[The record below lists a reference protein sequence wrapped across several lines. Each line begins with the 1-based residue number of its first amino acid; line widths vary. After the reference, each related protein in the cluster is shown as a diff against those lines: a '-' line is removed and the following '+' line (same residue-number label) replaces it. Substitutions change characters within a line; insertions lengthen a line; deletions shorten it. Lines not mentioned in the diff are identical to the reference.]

1 MNKTPLFIS
10 QIMKRLILALLFAF
24 LLGNNYGQN
33 INTLIKLNDACVQ
46 LGSSRRIPADT
57 LQLKI
62 NLYKIN
68 PKMAQHMELLL
79 KAAEFYLA
87 KDFEHSDYYIKQV
100 RMNFR
105 NIEYNNLKL
114 LLMTCNFAHSGDT
127 TETARHY
134 YIIKKINLMEPGNM
148 EIIHKEVA
156 STIDR
161 DPFDDALARYFYYH
175 QRMKILDTI
184 YQAKVSDIQ

>member
-1 MNKTPLFIS
+1 
-10 QIMKRLILALLFAF
+10 MKRPVIALLFTF

-68 PKMAQHMELLL
+68 PKVAQHMELLL
-79 KAAEFYLA
+79 KAADFYLA
-87 KDFEHSDYYIKQV
+87 KDYEHSDYYIKQV

-114 LLMTCNFAHSGDT
+114 LLMICNYAHSGDT
-127 TETARHY
+127 TETARFY
-134 YIIKKINLMEPGNM
+134 YIIKKINRMEPGNM

-156 STIDR
+156 SHFDR

-184 YQAKVSDIQ
+184 YQAKVSDIYSR